1 VWDEKETFEL
11 VAVRTEARRLDFDDW
26 VLRRLADWPAP
37 QIHQFETFL
46 LEREEIEFVRAVRAV
61 LRDRESAA

>member
-26 VLRRLADWPAP
+26 VLRRLSDWPSA

-46 LEREEIEFVRAVRAV
+46 LDQGEIEFVRAVRAV
-61 LRDRESAA
+61 LRHRESAA

>member
-1 VWDEKETFEL
+1 VWDQKETFEL

-26 VLRRLADWPAP
+26 VLRRLSDWPSAR
-37 QIHQFETFL
+37 IHQFETFL
-46 LEREEIEFVRAVRAV
+46 LDRGEIEFVRAVRAA